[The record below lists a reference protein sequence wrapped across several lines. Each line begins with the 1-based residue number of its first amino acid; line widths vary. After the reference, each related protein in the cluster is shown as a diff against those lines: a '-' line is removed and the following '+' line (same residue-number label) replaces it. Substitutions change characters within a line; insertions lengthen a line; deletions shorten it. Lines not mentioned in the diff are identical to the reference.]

1 MQKSYLS
8 LWAGSYISSCPEC
21 SSSPRKCWDTS
32 FCPFVQLHLI
42 VNQIK
47 FNGGDNY
54 FFPVTVFFFLISLL
68 PNGLSIFSSH
78 MSRGL
83 KNSSSN
89 CSQVNTSAI
98 GYFQAFYDTPQ
109 LIKSISGDV
118 NQGRFFLSSTL
129 QLHIWKLST
138 NRRKCSYP
146 FMTSEASFF
155 ADFICTSGVCLAGQT
170 DVPILGLAH
179 RQSLYPRSGHFQVVD
194 RLRKQHRL
202 SLLCIIYS
210 WRHRVIV

>member
-89 CSQVNTSAI
+89 CSQVNTSAT

-109 LIKSISGDV
+109 LIKSIARNV
-118 NQGRFFLSSTL
+118 NQEGFFLIQHFKAAYLKTFYKQEGNVFIPL
-129 QLHIWKLST
+129 WPMKL
-138 NRRKCSYP
+138 P
-146 FMTSEASFF
+146 FWRYF
-155 ADFICTSGVCLAGQT
+155 
-170 DVPILGLAH
+170 GL
-179 RQSLYPRSGHFQVVD
+179 
-194 RLRKQHRL
+194 
-202 SLLCIIYS
+202 
-210 WRHRVIV
+210 